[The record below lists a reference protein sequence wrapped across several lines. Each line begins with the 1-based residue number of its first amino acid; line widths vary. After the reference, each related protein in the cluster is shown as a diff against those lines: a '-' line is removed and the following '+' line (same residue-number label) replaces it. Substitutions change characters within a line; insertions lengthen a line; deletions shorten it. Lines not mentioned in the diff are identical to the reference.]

1 MGRSADLLK
10 SQGTTPDGA
19 RLEVLC
25 GEIVD
30 ILQAGSEHLPGL
42 AALRDEL
49 AGVLQAGARELAA
62 RLRQEL
68 PCWTAALENLR
79 QLSRCRYLTL
89 PENLA
94 TLRDELERAGR
105 QAQQVAEAL
114 ESLGRGRPP
123 PVPPATAERP
133 RLLCFSP
140 QEEKAQEPR
149 SEKLLEVGRSWSPT
163 SAGGALAGRPPPVT
177 AGTAPDHPEA
187 RARPRAIRE
196 VQKERAGCQE
206 PPAASTPPPRKAN
219 PPSEGPAL
227 RVVCPTCGAGGAIR
241 WDRLGRLHICRGCSR
256 TFRVDPGGGLVEII
270 RTKDNKW
277 VDRAAHT
284 SRSTR
289 SRLLRF
295 VGRRLLP
302 ALGLAAAVLLVI
314 WLSSRPA
321 TSSEVALPRELE
333 PRVELFTRAWLN
345 KDWAKMRLVVTPG
358 EDRALYKWSVRHPPA
373 ARSEDPAGQDVPI
386 EVTVLA
392 TQAQKARVKVRIRGP
407 DGPSGKGASEWVQ
420 FWEERGGT
428 WFFLVPAR

>member
-10 SQGTTPDGA
+10 SQGTTPDGN

-30 ILQAGSEHLPGL
+30 ILRAGSEHLPGL

-79 QLSRCRYLTL
+79 QLSRCRYLTP

-94 TLRDELERAGR
+94 ALRDELERAGR

-114 ESLGRGRPP
+114 ESLGRGRPS
-123 PVPPATAERP
+123 PVPAGTAERP
-133 RLLCFSP
+133 RLLCFPP
-140 QEEKAQEPR
+140 QEEKAQEPG
-149 SEKLLEVGRSWSPT
+149 SEKLLEVGRPWSP
-163 SAGGALAGRPPPVT
+163 PPPAAQAT
-177 AGTAPDHPEA
+177 PSHPEP
-187 RARPRAIRE
+187 RARPRAARE
-196 VQKERAGCQE
+196 VPKERAACQA
-206 PPAASTPPPRKAN
+206 PPAASTPPRKAN

-284 SRSTR
+284 ARSTR

-302 ALGLAAAVLLVI
+302 ALGLAAAVLLAV

-333 PRVELFTRAWLN
+333 PRAELFTRAWLK

-358 EDRALYKWSVRHPPA
+358 EDRALYRWSVRHPPPA
-373 ARSEDPAGQDVPI
+373 ARSGANPADQDVPI
-386 EVTVLA
+386 EVTVLS
-392 TQAQKARVKVRIRGP
+392 TQAQKARVQVRIRGP

-428 WFFLVPAR
+428 WFFIVPSR